1 VSEKLKALLGPKKKK
16 GAVEEDPE
24 RVLDEAKQIAMEVEI
39 PEEMWRSIVDGMRE
53 SGIDWQFD
61 STKKDQRDQIA
72 TAIKSVWASKF
83 NLRAYYSLSK
93 ARLDFMDVRMAVLI
107 QKVVNAK
114 YAFVIHTLNPST
126 GDAGEIYCEVVKG
139 LGEVLVGNYPGRAL
153 SFTCNKRALEQHLK
167 GQEEQSSKGMITVES
182 FPSKS
187 VGLYLPESLMFRSD
201 SNGEDLEGYAGAG
214 LYDSVPLHCPEPQRV
229 DYSNDQIMTDLS
241 FRNELLTKIARVGL
255 ELEKLLESP
264 QDIEGC
270 VDEEGNVFVVQTRP
284 QM

>member
-1 VSEKLKALLGPKKKK
+1 
-16 GAVEEDPE
+16 
-24 RVLDEAKQIAMEVEI
+24 
-39 PEEMWRSIVDGMRE
+39 
-53 SGIDWQFD
+53 
-61 STKKDQRDQIA
+61 
-72 TAIKSVWASKF
+72 
-83 NLRAYYSLSK
+83 
-93 ARLDFMDVRMAVLI
+93 MDVRMAVLI

-114 YAFVIHTLNPST
+114 YAFVIHTVNPST

-153 SFTCNKRALEQHLK
+153 SFTCNKQALEQHLN
-167 GQEEQSSKGMITVES
+167 GSSTSSKGWITVES

-214 LYDSVPLHCPEPQRV
+214 LYDSVPLHYPDPQRV
-229 DYSNDQIMTDLS
+229 DYSNDQIMKDQS
-241 FRNELLTKIARVGL
+241 FRKDLLTKIARVGF
-255 ELEKLLESP
+255 ELEQVLESP

-270 VDEEGNVFVVQTRP
+270 VDEEGNVYVVQTRP